1 MPNTVYKIND
11 QDPLYNT
18 RKLTPHSVITNMEK
32 KTKYIH
38 IYVLEEVKQVVVEG
52 KKTPTRQ

>member
-18 RKLTPHSVITNMEK
+18 RNLTPHSVITYMEK
-32 KTKYIH
+32 NQN
-38 IYVLEEVKQVVVEG
+38 IY
-52 KKTPTRQ
+52 TFMC

>member
-18 RKLTPHSVITNMEK
+18 SKLTLHSVITYMGK
-32 KTKYIH
+32 PPKYIY
-38 IYVLEEVKQVVVEG
+38 IYVLIEMKQVVVER
-52 KKTPTRQ
+52 KKTPTR